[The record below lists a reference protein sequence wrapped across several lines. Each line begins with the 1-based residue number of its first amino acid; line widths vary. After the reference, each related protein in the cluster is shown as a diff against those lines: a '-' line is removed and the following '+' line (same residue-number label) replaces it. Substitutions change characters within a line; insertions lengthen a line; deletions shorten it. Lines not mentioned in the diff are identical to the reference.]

1 METLYVATET
11 EQAVLEFARRQLGA
25 NLALLLLAGLG
36 EPLAPNHRRFDVQTI
51 SACGPPPVYQ
61 LEVISEDGRGVP
73 AGRHPMVLAGILHML
88 FIDSMSRD
96 DVVFSD
102 KALLTK
108 LGWEDTVE
116 SRRTIAAAI
125 ERYYTTAY
133 YLGRTEVRGA
143 EHVKVRYSRVQKLI
157 TGYDTTSQYAGDPPT
172 EVYKSTVIYFGMSF
186 FEDISGEEKYFLGID
201 FESLKW
207 LERDTGRPTR

>member
-1 METLYVATET
+1 MDTLYVATET

-25 NLALLLLAGLG
+25 NLASLLLAGLG
-36 EPLAPNHRRFDVQTI
+36 EPSVPNHRRFDVQTRGA
-51 SACGPPPVYQ
+51 SGPPTVYQ

-88 FIDSMSRD
+88 FIDRTSRD
-96 DVVFSD
+96 EVVFSD

-116 SRRTIAAAI
+116 ARRTIAAAI
-125 ERYYTTAY
+125 KRYYTTAY

-143 EHVKVRYSRVQKLI
+143 EQVKVRYSRVQKLVS
-157 TGYDTTSQYAGDPPT
+157 GYDTTSQYAGDPPV
-172 EVYKSTVIYFGMSF
+172 EAYKSTVIYFGMSF
-186 FEDISGEEKYFLGID
+186 FEEVSGEEKYFLGID
-201 FESLKW
+201 FESLRW
-207 LERDTGRPTR
+207 L